1 MIIDAF
7 NGNDSLLF
15 FEVVQDVLQFI
26 LVVHIEGN
34 VTGKYPLI
42 AFKTKR
48 FNIYV
53 EFMANPLSNPTYNT
67 HPINSPELD
76 MGKKRRF

>member
-1 MIIDAF
+1 MIVDTF

-15 FEVVQDVLQFI
+15 FEVVQDVLQFV

-34 VTGKYPLI
+34 VTGKDSLI
-42 AFKTKR
+42 AFKTQR

-53 EFMANPLSNPTYNT
+53 EFMANPLSNPTYYT

-76 MGKKRRF
+76 MGKK